1 MLVRGAGVRPRR
13 AGCKG
18 SPSSDRGGGEPS
30 EVMSLPLLF
39 PLLDFSSFSCPCRS
53 YFLFVRTCFVGGG
66 NFSWVYSSGRLK
78 KNIATPPSPLLA

>member
-1 MLVRGAGVRPRR
+1 MLVRGAGVRPRS

-39 PLLDFSSFSCPCRS
+39 PLLDFSSFSCPCLMYEDGEVS
-53 YFLFVRTCFVGGG
+53 AAYLSF
-66 NFSWVYSSGRLK
+66 
-78 KNIATPPSPLLA
+78 PPSFLP